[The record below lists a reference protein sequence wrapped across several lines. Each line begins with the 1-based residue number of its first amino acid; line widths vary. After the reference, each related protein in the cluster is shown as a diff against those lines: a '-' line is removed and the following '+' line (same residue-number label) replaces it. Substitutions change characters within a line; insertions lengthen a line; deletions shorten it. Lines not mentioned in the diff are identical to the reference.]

1 MNARAEQATWASTEA
16 RLLSGR
22 YAEPLQPGRP
32 RNAARTTACTS
43 EGPVNAPAKQPT
55 WAATETRLLSGRP
68 HPAARTTAPHLGGD
82 R

>member
-32 RNAARTTACTS
+32 RS
-43 EGPVNAPAKQPT
+43 
-55 WAATETRLLSGRP
+55 
-68 HPAARTTAPHLGGD
+68 AARTTAPHLGGD